1 MGLFHFNITTMK
13 ISWGYKIIFIY
24 TVFVLGILTMVFLSA
39 KENRDLVSEN
49 YYAEEIAYQQVI
61 DQSSKTAA
69 LSAPVELMA
78 TGSQLIIQL
87 PKEFYGLQTNGEWT
101 LYYAADKSRDLTG
114 SIHTQNGNCS
124 IAIPTDA
131 TGQYLFKMHWK
142 VGNKEY
148 YFEKNIFLQQ

>member
-1 MGLFHFNITTMK
+1 MK

-24 TVFVLGILTMVFLSA
+24 AAFVLGILTMVFLSA

-49 YYAEEIAYQQVI
+49 YYAEEIAYQKLI

-69 LSAPVELMA
+69 LSAPVELIESA
-78 TGSQLIIQL
+78 NQLIIQL
-87 PKEFYGLQTNGEWT
+87 PKEFYGWKTKGDWT
-101 LYYAADKSRDLTG
+101 LYYAADKARDIAGNINTANG
-114 SIHTQNGNCS
+114 KYSID
-124 IAIPTDA
+124 IPRDA

-148 YFEKNIFLQQ
+148 YFEKNIFLQP

>member
-1 MGLFHFNITTMK
+1 MK

-69 LSAPVELMA
+69 LSAPVELIA
-78 TGSQLIIQL
+78 APSQLIIQL
-87 PKEFYGLQTNGEWT
+87 PKEFYGWQTNGEWT
-101 LYYAADKSRDLTG
+101 LYYAADKERDLTG
-114 SIHTQNGNCS
+114 NIHTKNAKHS
-124 IAIPTDA
+124 VALPTDA

-142 VGNKEY
+142 VDNKEY
-148 YFEKNIFLQQ
+148 YFEKNIFLQP

>member
-1 MGLFHFNITTMK
+1 MK
-13 ISWGYKIIFIY
+13 INWGYKIMLIY

-49 YYAEEIAYQQVI
+49 YYAEEIAYQKLI

-69 LSAPVELMA
+69 LSAPVELMLSA
-78 TGSQLIIQL
+78 HQLIIQL
-87 PKEFYGLQTNGEWT
+87 PKEFYGLKTNGEWT
-101 LYYAADKSRDLTG
+101 LYYAADKARDIAG
-114 SIHTQNGNCS
+114 NIHSENGKYS

-131 TGQYLFKMHWK
+131 TGHYLFKMHWK
-142 VGNKEY
+142 VDNREY

>member
-1 MGLFHFNITTMK
+1 MK

-69 LSAPVELMA
+69 LSSPVELIA
-78 TGSQLIIQL
+78 SASQLIIQL
-87 PKEFYGLQTNGEWT
+87 PKEFYGLQTDGEWT
-101 LYYAADKSRDLTG
+101 LYYAADKVRDLTG
-114 SIHTQNGNCS
+114 NIHTQNAKHA
-124 IAIPTDA
+124 IALPTDA

-142 VGNKEY
+142 VDNKEY
-148 YFEKNIFLQQ
+148 YYEKNIFLQP

>member
-1 MGLFHFNITTMK
+1 MK

-24 TVFVLGILTMVFLSA
+24 TVFVLGILTMVFLTA

-69 LSAPVELMA
+69 LSAPVELIA
-78 TGSQLIIQL
+78 APSQLIIEL
-87 PKEFYGLQTNGEWT
+87 PKEFYGMQTNGEWT
-101 LYYAADKSRDLTG
+101 LYYAADKARDLTG
-114 SIHTQNGNCS
+114 NIHTKNAKHS
-124 IAIPTDA
+124 IALPTGA

-142 VGNKEY
+142 VDNKEY
-148 YFEKNIFLQQ
+148 YYEKNIFLQP

>member
-1 MGLFHFNITTMK
+1 MK

-24 TVFVLGILTMVFLSA
+24 AAFVLGILTMVFLSA

-69 LSAPVELMA
+69 LSAQVELIA
-78 TGSQLIIQL
+78 SASQLIVQL

-101 LYYAADKSRDLTG
+101 LYYAADKARDIAGKISTE
-114 SIHTQNGNCS
+114 NGNYS
-124 IAIPTDA
+124 IAIPRDA

-148 YFEKNIFLQQ
+148 YFEKNIFLQP

>member
-1 MGLFHFNITTMK
+1 MK
-13 ISWGYKIIFIY
+13 ISWGHKIIFIY

-69 LSAPVELMA
+69 LSAPVELIVA
-78 TGSQLIIQL
+78 PSQLIILL
-87 PKEFYGLQTNGEWT
+87 PKEFYGWLADGEWT
-101 LYYAADKSRDLTG
+101 LYYAADKARDLTG
-114 SIHTQNGNCS
+114 NIHTQNAKH
-124 IAIPTDA
+124 AIDLPTDA

-142 VGNKEY
+142 VDNKEY
-148 YFEKNIFLQQ
+148 YYEKNIFLQP